1 MTDSV
6 LITGAGTGLGL
17 ATALY
22 LAQRD
27 FRVYAS
33 VPHLGQREAV
43 KAAAAD
49 RGVEVTVLQLD
60 ITDHSSIQ
68 AAVGTVVSEC
78 GEVFALVNN
87 AGITLRGFFEDLSEE
102 EIRQLFDVNVF
113 GTMAVTRAVLPHMR
127 KARRGRVVI
136 ITSIG
141 GRFGSLA
148 VSAYCATKFAEEGFG
163 ESLAQEMRPFGIRVS
178 LVEPAIV
185 KTERWTVNRRVAER
199 AQEPDSPYYAW
210 FGREEELADRLVA
223 SSPTKPLDVAQVV
236 HRALTARHP
245 RLRYVVGWRAKLL
258 ISLRR
263 HIPGELFERL
273 YFAQVRRRV
282 TRPRKRAEELGELS
296 DPGGMLTDSSE

>member
-1 MTDSV
+1 
-6 LITGAGTGLGL
+6 
-17 ATALY
+17 
-22 LAQRD
+22 
-27 FRVYAS
+27 
-33 VPHLGQREAV
+33 
-43 KAAAAD
+43 
-49 RGVEVTVLQLD
+49 VEVTVLQLD